1 MLNLFF
7 SEIVYTV
14 NQVEAQEAVFWFPF
28 IFAGALLVGTV
39 AVIASSESTDTKRT
53 EGKSLG
59 ILGMPGAGKTLF
71 LRNLQG
77 KPYTRYEQTTGAE
90 DYNRF
95 DFTHKGRTIS
105 ICEGK
110 DIGGNAENIK
120 VYYEDFLK
128 NKDICLFIFDIK
140 KYIDIEQEKYR
151 NDVNARLDYIDR
163 HIKDMKHW
171 AIIGTHVDQAKIEQ
185 GKSIIDIVQRH
196 VKNKPYSR
204 LLSMNFFA
212 RNLTNKKDMDFIIDK
227 IF

>member
-14 NQVEAQEAVFWFPF
+14 NQVEAQEAVWWFLP
-28 IFAGALLVGTV
+28 LLLGTAFVGTV
-39 AVIASSESTDTKRT
+39 VTVVASSESTDTKKT

-90 DYNRF
+90 DYNS
-95 DFTHKGRTIS
+95 FTFMHQGRAIS
-105 ICEGK
+105 ICKGK

-128 NKDICLFIFDIK
+128 NQDICLFIFDVK
-140 KYIDIEQEKYR
+140 KYIEQEKYR
-151 NDVNARLDYIDR
+151 NDVNARLDFINR
-163 HIKDMKHW
+163 HIKDMKYW
-171 AIIGTHVDQAKIEQ
+171 AVIGTHVDQVKIEQ
-185 GKSIIDIVQRH
+185 GKSIIDIVQGH
-196 VKNKPYSR
+196 MKNKPYSR
-204 LLSMNFFA
+204 LLSINFFA
-212 RNLTNKKDMDFIIDK
+212 RNLTDKKDMDFIIDK